1 MAARRL
7 SAALGGGP
15 CLLSSVGDRNISVI
29 ISRHTLLYWIKTKK
43 APVLYYSKIIN
54 RETWCVVREAWGVRR
69 EPSLYT
75 LQLRAVVLRHAAA
88 WAMGDRNG
96 HNKKSDR
103 RRRRARPPLW
113 CVAWPR
119 GCLCPSGTSNA
130 GIAKCR
136 VVPWVLLGNTRS

>member
-7 SAALGGGP
+7 SAALGGGA

-29 ISRHTLLYWIKTKK
+29 VSRHTLLYYWIKTKK
-43 APVLYYSKIIN
+43 APVLYYSKIVN
-54 RETWCVVREAWGVRR
+54 RETWCVVREAWGARR

-75 LQLRAVVLRHAAA
+75 AYTLQLRAVGLPHAEA

-113 CVAWPR
+113 WCGRVAVSAHLAPR
-119 GCLCPSGTSNA
+119 IP
-130 GIAKCR
+130 
-136 VVPWVLLGNTRS
+136 VLPITG